1 MTEEVQA
8 VTPPLPGQKPAPG
21 TSQITVEQLFGML
34 KQSGASI
41 ARLTATEEGG
51 SEPVAAVIAVQGPL
65 TRSLLM
71 MVDALDAAAQLPRAE
86 TTQQPQDG

>member
-21 TSQITVEQLFGML
+21 TSDMTVSQLFGML
-34 KQSGASI
+34 QQSGASI

-51 SEPVAAVIAVQGPL
+51 GEPIAAVIAVRGPL
-65 TRSLLM
+65 TKSLLI
-71 MVDALDAAAQLPRAE
+71 MVDALDAATQLPRVDLPV
-86 TTQQPQDG
+86 PQNPE